1 MSTIRFATYLT
12 MSILFGSLCTYIMIV
27 SGIDWTLAKFYNEN
41 DAFVYLASPFVLFG
55 MFAPIIIIGYYLYKW
70 RLLKQERFQVQFK
83 RSLYSF
89 LFTYTLMTLLKVF
102 TNRVDMEPFE
112 PIGSL
117 DISGEFRF
125 GFMNSNSWWESFSE
139 GWPSGHTMIAVG
151 MAIAIHPLIKSRF
164 WKSMN
169 IIYPILMAWSVS
181 TAFHWLSDVISG
193 GLIALPIGFYFARLG
208 KISAQSYP
216 SCSST

>member
-89 LFTYTLMTLLKVF
+89 LFTYTLMTLLTVF

-117 DISGEFRF
+117 DISEEFRF
-125 GFMNSNSWWESFSE
+125 GFMNSNS
-139 GWPSGHTMIAVG
+139 
-151 MAIAIHPLIKSRF
+151 
-164 WKSMN
+164 
-169 IIYPILMAWSVS
+169 
-181 TAFHWLSDVISG
+181 
-193 GLIALPIGFYFARLG
+193 
-208 KISAQSYP
+208 
-216 SCSST
+216 